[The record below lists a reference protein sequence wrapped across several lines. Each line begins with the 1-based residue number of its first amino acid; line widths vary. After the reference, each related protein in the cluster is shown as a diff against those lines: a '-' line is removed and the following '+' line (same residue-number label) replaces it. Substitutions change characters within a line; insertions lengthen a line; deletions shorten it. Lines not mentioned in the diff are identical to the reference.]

1 MTAKNRVKEFTC
13 VVNKH
18 LSAISNL
25 SFIKLEIKSHTYLY
39 QLQGLFTYHINDG
52 LTLELIFKIISL
64 IATVIPTRH
73 QTSILQE
80 IAKCNR

>member
-1 MTAKNRVKEFTC
+1 MKEFTC

-39 QLQGLFTYHINDG
+39 HLKGLFTYHINDG
-52 LTLELIFKIISL
+52 LGLELIFKTISL
-64 IATVIPTRH
+64 IATVMPTRH
-73 QTSILQE
+73 QTSMLQE
-80 IAKCNR
+80 IAKYNR